1 MPSRQLSETGPA
13 SPSPV
18 VGLRLRLTRP
28 TGPTTGP
35 TKAKGEDKDERP
47 KTLDPRS
54 SRG

>member
-13 SPSPV
+13 IPSPV

-28 TGPTTGP
+28 TGP